1 MNMYTMRTKNN
12 GELRL
17 SDVGTTVT
25 LVGWCNKKRNLGGL
39 IFIDLRDRWGITQ
52 LVVDPNN
59 KNYNLAEGVKSE
71 YVLKAVGKVIERE
84 SKNPTL
90 PTGEIEV
97 IVDELTILNTADPIP
112 MSVQDETDALEDTR
126 MKYRY
131 LDLRRPLMQQNLI
144 LRHKATISIR
154 NYFDSLDFVEVETP
168 CLGKSTP
175 EGARDFLVPS
185 RVHPGCF
192 YALPQSPQMYKQLL
206 MVAGLERYFQ
216 IVKCFRDED
225 LRADRQLEFTQVDM
239 EMSFVNEEDIYKVVE
254 GLLKKVWKDCLNM
267 DITTPFVHMTWN
279 DGMNYFG
286 VDKPD
291 TRYNMLIQDISTWAQ
306 NLDFEV
312 FKNVLAS
319 SGHVKAIIAKGCA
332 AKYSR
337 KDIDK
342 MTDLAKKYHA
352 HGLAWFKVED
362 GKISGS
368 IGKFLTP
375 ELVDSLNQTLV
386 SVKGKWEDAPE
397 KVEDGDLVLIV
408 ADKLQNANFA
418 LGGLR
423 IKIAQEQNLVDPNK
437 YNFLWLV
444 DWPLFSWSDEEN
456 RWVAEHHPFTACKPG
471 DEDRL
476 TTDQEHCMARAYDI
490 VLNGYELGGGSI
502 RIHDQNIQD
511 KMFKAVGL
519 KEEDIR
525 KKFGY
530 FVDALKFGTPPHGG
544 LAIGLD
550 RLVMLLTKNNNLRE
564 VIAFPKAASA
574 KCLMSEAPTE
584 VEPSQLDELSIRPTK
599 VEE

>member
-1 MNMYTMRTKNN
+1 MYTMRTKNN

-17 SDVGTTVT
+17 TNVGETVT
-25 LVGWCNKKRNLGGL
+25 LVGWCNRIRNLGGL

-52 LVVDPNN
+52 LVVNPTNE
-59 KNYNLAEGVKSE
+59 NYATSELVKPE
-71 YVLKAVGKVIERE
+71 YVLKATGKVIERE
-84 SKNPTL
+84 SKNKQI
-90 PTGEIEV
+90 PTGDIEV
-97 IVDELTILNTADPIP
+97 EVTELTILNTSDVIP
-112 MSVQDETDALEDTR
+112 MSVQDDTDALDDTR

-131 LDLRRPLMQQNLI
+131 LDLRRPCMQQNLI
-144 LRHKATISIR
+144 MRHKVAIAIR
-154 NYFDSLDFVEVETP
+154 NYFDSLDFLEIETP

-185 RVHPGCF
+185 RIHPGCF

-239 EMSFVNEEDIYKVVE
+239 EMSFVEEEDIYKVVE
-254 GLLKKVWKDCLNM
+254 GLLKKVWKDCLNQ
-267 DITTPFVHMTWN
+267 DITTPFIHMTWA
-279 DGMNYFG
+279 DGMNYYG

-291 TRYNMLIQDISTWAQ
+291 MRYNMLLQDVSKWAQ
-306 NLDFEV
+306 KVPFEV
-312 FKNVLAS
+312 FKKGLEENSV
-319 SGHVKAIIAKGCA
+319 VKAIICKGCA
-332 AKYSR
+332 SKYSR

-342 MTDLAKKYHA
+342 LTEIAKKYHA
-352 HGLAWFKVED
+352 HGLAWFKYENNT
-362 GKISGS
+362 ISGS
-368 IGKFLTP
+368 IAKYLTP
-375 ELVDSLNQTLV
+375 ELIDELNKELIL
-386 SVKGKWEDAPE
+386 VKGKWEEQPE
-397 KVEDGDLVLIV
+397 QVENGDLVLIV
-408 ADKLQNANFA
+408 CDKLANTNFA

-423 IKIAQEQNLVDPNK
+423 IQVAQNESLASMDDYK
-437 YNFLWLV
+437 FLWLV
-444 DWPLFSWSDEEN
+444 DWPLFSFSEEEH

-502 RIHDQNIQD
+502 RIHDQDIQD

-519 KEEDIR
+519 TEEDIQR
-525 KKFGY
+525 KFSY
-530 FVDALKFGTPPHGG
+530 FVNALKYGTPPHGG

-550 RLVMLLTKNNNLRE
+550 RLVMLLTKNSNIRE

-574 KCLMSEAPTE
+574 KCLMSDAPTP
-584 VEPSQLDELSIRPTK
+584 VENSQLDDLSIKTIR
-599 VEE
+599 EEE